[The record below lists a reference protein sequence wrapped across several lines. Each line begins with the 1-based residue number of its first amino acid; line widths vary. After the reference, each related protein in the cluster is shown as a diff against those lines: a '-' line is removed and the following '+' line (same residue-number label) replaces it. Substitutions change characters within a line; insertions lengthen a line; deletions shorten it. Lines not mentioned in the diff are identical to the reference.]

1 MKKLLFII
9 PPYFNADDYLN
20 KSRAAVLPA
29 FTMPYGI
36 LSMESYLSARCRST
50 IDMQLLDLNIT
61 LQKLVDQ
68 RFEGEYAA
76 VFAEEI
82 RTRLREFSPQFV
94 GVSALFNSSNRYIQ
108 DIVKVCKD
116 FDPAIITLAGG
127 GLPSAAYKLMLESC
141 PALDAICKGEGELPL
156 RDLLDADDPWEVIR
170 KHKSWIARDELAA
183 NKVPQHTFLEN
194 LDDIPPFDFKSINLD
209 HYNNRSIDKQH
220 SWRPKREMAIHTSR
234 GCPFLC
240 VFCSNPSLHGRDVRT
255 MSIERV
261 VADVRRMKEEF
272 GMTVLLLEDDHF
284 FNDKDRAKQILRELA
299 ALEIRVEFPNGVAVY
314 AIDDEVAE
322 LFSKAGVS
330 AVALA
335 VESGSDH
342 VLNNIIRKPLKKRL
356 IRPAVEALRKF
367 NVRSHVFIVIGL
379 PGEQDEHR
387 AETLQ
392 MLLDCGFDW
401 VHVYLAMPIFGSRLY
416 DICVEKGYI
425 DNPNSQDFVAT
436 KSVIRA
442 PGVDPVKLEAFAY
455 EMQLRVNFI
464 ENHNMKMGRYDVPM
478 DYLKNVV
485 SKYPDHAF
493 GHYFLAKCYRATD
506 DRFFGGRTF
515 LAVSWISAIATT
527 GGAIWRKNTACIS
540 TLRRLSCR
548 ARIRE
553 CCKPHSRRG
562 NSRQTNWCSGY
573 PTSECVAPIGC
584 RNDHAQSARSAG
596 PSHRATATTPEDRVR
611 MVRTI
616 RPGKHGQWLRLSFV
630 KRSTDQ
636 AA

>member
-1 MKKLLFII
+1 MGLSASRTRRRGLALKKVLFII

-20 KSRAAVLPA
+20 KSRAAVLPS
-29 FTMPYGI
+29 FTIPYGI
-36 LSMESYLSARCRST
+36 LSMESYLKVRCKSG
-50 IDMQLLDLNIT
+50 IDMQLLDLNVT
-61 LQKLVDQ
+61 LQKLVEDK
-68 RFEGEYAA
+68 FEGDYTA
-76 VFAEEI
+76 VFGEEI
-82 RTRLREFSPQFV
+82 ERRLCAFNPQFV

-116 FDPAIITLAGG
+116 FDPDIITLAGG
-127 GLPSAAYKLMLESC
+127 GLPSAAYKLMLEGC
-141 PALDAICKGEGELPL
+141 PQLDAICKGEGELPM
-156 RDLLDADDPWEVIR
+156 RDLLDADDPWQIIR
-170 KHKSWIARDELAA
+170 AHKSWIAREELAE
-183 NKVPQHTFLEN
+183 NKIPQHTFIEN
-194 LDDIPPFDFKSINLD
+194 LDDIPPFDYKGINLD
-209 HYNNRSIDKQH
+209 FYNNRSIDKQH
-220 SWRPKREMAIHTSR
+220 AGRPKREMAIHTSR

-255 MSIERV
+255 MSVERV
-261 VADVRRMKEEF
+261 VSDVRRMKEEF

-284 FNDKDRAKQILRELA
+284 FNDRDRAKEILRELA
-299 ALEIRVEFPNGVAVY
+299 ALDIRVEFPNGVAVY

-387 AETLQ
+387 QETLQ

-401 VHVYLAMPIFGSRLY
+401 VHVYLAMPIYGSRLY

-425 DNPNSQDFVAT
+425 DNPQSQDFVAT

-455 EMQLRVNFI
+455 EMQLRVNFV
-464 ENHNMKMGRYDVPM
+464 ENHNMKTGRYGVPM

-485 SKYPDHAF
+485 SKYPGHAF
-493 GHYFLAKCYRATD
+493 GHYFLSKCYRATGNEALADEHFARFLDICERD
-506 DRFFGGRTF
+506 DWWRDMAEKYEVHFH
-515 LAVSWISAIATT
+515 SAPSIV
-527 GGAIWRKNTACIS
+527 
-540 TLRRLSCR
+540 
-548 ARIRE
+548 
-553 CCKPHSRRG
+553 P
-562 NSRQTNWCSGY
+562 
-573 PTSECVAPIGC
+573 
-584 RNDHAQSARSAG
+584 SAG
-596 PSHRATATTPEDRVR
+596 AAA
-611 MVRTI
+611 M
-616 RPGKHGQWLRLSFV
+616 
-630 KRSTDQ
+630 Q
-636 AA
+636 AAH